1 MRYKSISI
9 SSRLNLRGIRINGNL
24 TTFQK
29 VKQNR
34 KHMLDKVRCTRSY
47 IARLW
52 RRGAVLSTIMAT
64 MQNTLIACLSIV
76 IAIQSVVK
84 GKRVRVV

>member
-1 MRYKSISI
+1 M

-34 KHMLDKVRCTRSY
+34 KSVLDKVSCSY

-64 MQNTLIACLSIV
+64 MQNSLIACLSIV
-76 IAIQSVVK
+76 IEIQSVVK
-84 GKRVRVV
+84 GNQATAV